1 MGIAENLIRLHKEI
15 PSNVKIIAV
24 SKTMPVESI
33 QEAYD
38 TGQRDFGENK
48 VQEMTDKQGRLPGD
62 INWHMIGHLQTNKVK
77 QIIPFV
83 RLIHS
88 VDSLKLLAMINSE
101 AAKAGRRIDCL
112 LQIFIASEETKFG
125 LSRDE
130 AIVLLSSGE
139 YRSFRNVQITGL
151 MGMATNTENRDKI
164 LQEFKQL
171 ADFFSEFR
179 ATFFKHDPA
188 FRELSMGMSGDY
200 PIAMES
206 GSTMVRIGSL
216 IFGERNYFDKKR

>member
-1 MGIAENLIRLHKEI
+1 
-15 PSNVKIIAV
+15 
-24 SKTMPVESI
+24 
-33 QEAYD
+33 
-38 TGQRDFGENK
+38 
-48 VQEMTDKQGRLPGD
+48 
-62 INWHMIGHLQTNKVK
+62 LQ
-77 QIIPFV
+77 
-83 RLIHS
+83 
-88 VDSLKLLAMINSE
+88 
-101 AAKAGRRIDCL
+101 KAGRRIDCL

-206 GSTMVRIGSL
+206 GSTIVRIGSL